1 MGASGALGINQQNR
15 EKKTF
20 SLKKQKK
27 QLSR

>member
-20 SLKKQKK
+20 SLKKKK